1 MLQYIFRR
9 IVLFVPTLLAI
20 TLIAFALTR
29 LAPGDPAALKAG
41 IGGEGQSQ
49 RSVVSKKSIEQWRKQ
64 MRLDKPVFTQY
75 VLWLGDMVRLDFGKS
90 FQDNR
95 PVIEKI
101 SERLPVTMSM
111 NIMAIFIAYLIAIPL
126 GIYSAKYQ
134 GAFFDRAAG
143 FGMFALYSLP
153 IVWISQLSLTFLCNP
168 EYLYMFPNHG
178 LHSYRAEVMSSS
190 QRMADVAWHWVLPMM
205 LYSYGNFAFLSRQ
218 MRSAML
224 ETIRQDYIRTARA
237 KGLSERSVIF
247 KHTLRNSLL
256 PIITLLAGIIP
267 ALVGGSV
274 VIEQTFSI
282 PGLGSLSYGALVARD
297 YPMIMAVFTIGAVL
311 TLVGILVSDVLYS
324 IVDPRIAFS
333 RKS

>member
-1 MLQYIFRR
+1 MIQYIIRR
-9 IVLFVPTLLAI
+9 ILLFIPTMLAI
-20 TLIAFALTR
+20 TLLSFALTR

-64 MRLDKPVFTQY
+64 MRLDQPIATQY
-75 VLWLGDMVRLDFGKS
+75 VLWLSDMLHMDFGKS

-101 SERLPVTMSM
+101 KERLPVTLSM
-111 NIMAIFIAYLIAIPL
+111 NIMAIFIAYIIAIPL

-134 GAFFDRAAG
+134 GSFFDRSAG
-143 FGMFALYSLP
+143 FSMFALYSLP
-153 IVWISQLSLTFLCNP
+153 IIWISQLCLSFLCNP
-168 EYLYMFPNHG
+168 EYVYMFPNHG
-178 LHSYRAEVMSSS
+178 LHGNRFEFMTSG
-190 QRMADVAWHWVLPMM
+190 QQFADLSWHWVLPMI

-237 KGLSERSVIF
+237 KGLSERAVVF

-282 PGLGSLSYGALVARD
+282 PGMGSLSYAALVARD

-311 TLVGILVSDVLYS
+311 TLVGILISDILYS
-324 IVDPRIAFS
+324 IVDPRIAYS
-333 RKS
+333 GK